1 MSLRHRLVPGGRR
14 LASAD
19 QLSDAIAKD
28 MLTVTPISAP
38 SLFGEL
44 AEMLRY
50 ARIALISGDG
60 SRESVW

>member
-1 MSLRHRLVPGGRR
+1 
-14 LASAD
+14 
-19 QLSDAIAKD
+19 
-28 MLTVTPISAP
+28 MLTITPISAP

-50 ARIALISGDG
+50 ARIAPISGDG

>member
-1 MSLRHRLVPGGRR
+1 
-14 LASAD
+14 
-19 QLSDAIAKD
+19 
-28 MLTVTPISAP
+28 MLTITPISGP